1 MLFKLTISITTSFVN
16 DILCHVL
23 LLPCKETCAA
33 GDYVSIQLVQS
44 ALPANKASHAN
55 SMTAAHHKVVN

>member
-1 MLFKLTISITTSFVN
+1 MCLY
-16 DILCHVL
+16 CHS
-23 LLPCKETCAA
+23 KKRAA